1 MVRAFKY
8 IISNS
13 DDNPSRSYYPHFTDE
28 NEIQS
33 KKFTKIT
40 QEASVLSHIKSTLS
54 HQYNTNC
61 SYGCK
66 QSFPLKA
73 YMASEI
79 GIRDLGI

>member
-1 MVRAFKY
+1 MQTVSSLVNTFQKKK
-8 IISNS
+8 IFLKLDSW
-13 DDNPSRSYYPHFTDE
+13 PTEQLRS
-28 NEIQS
+28 
-33 KKFTKIT
+33 IT